1 MLLKF
6 IPLISAGL
14 LLSACSVG
22 GYSANLKDGGY
33 TGVPS
38 VAPSVDA
45 DPWMSEPSPV
55 DGVSGETEIIEN
67 PFINPTT
74 TNTSN
79 VSLTSST
86 FSYPVVRE
94 MINQGTTWNLKG
106 SVVIEEMLNYFSYG
120 YVNYTD
126 KELVSFLELEKCPWN
141 EEHYLASV
149 VVKATPAETENVK
162 NNIVILVDTSGS
174 MTGIF
179 DLVKESL
186 YTLING
192 LGNDDM
198 VSIVSYASRTQ
209 IEIEAK
215 TGKDKKELT
224 KTVDGLM
231 AGGSTWG
238 EGGIELAYAV
248 AREHFIE
255 GGNNRVVILTD
266 GDFNVGKVSGDELT
280 TLIKEKAQQGI
291 YLTCCGYR
299 SGYANH
305 TMKILA
311 DNGNGNAYYIDDSFE
326 AKKVFEEEFGKAMF
340 AVAKDAKCQVEF
352 NPETVN
358 SYRLLGY
365 ETRQM
370 SDDEFNDYQKDAG
383 EIMSDHTS
391 IALYELDLKDN
402 VSHDEWDYIFKSTLR
417 YKKIANGEPVEV
429 ANTKNSIGVFGISDF
444 NFASYVCEFGLTLI
458 ESQYKGASSLEHLI
472 ARVNNNYI
480 SDKYRDDFM
489 ATVHKTKQLFEKIN
503 K

>member
-1 MLLKF
+1 MKTKFLKIMF
-6 IPLISAGL
+6 PALVLG
-14 LLSACSVG
+14 LSACSG
-22 GYSANLKDGGY
+22 KSYGADLKDGGFVV
-33 TGVPS
+33 GPS
-38 VAPSVDA
+38 YDVDSMPA
-45 DPWMSEPSPV
+45 EPSP
-55 DGVSGETEIIEN
+55 SMNPGETTIIEN
-67 PFINPTT
+67 PFVSPEEN
-74 TNTSN
+74 NTSN

-94 MINQGTTWNLKG
+94 AINRGSVYNLKN

-120 YVNYTD
+120 YINDTD
-126 KELVSFLELEKCPWN
+126 NELTSFLELDTCPWN
-141 EEHYLASV
+141 DDHFLASV
-149 VVKATPAETENVK
+149 VVKATPAITDNVK
-162 NNIVILVDTSGS
+162 NNLVILVDTSGS
-174 MTGIF
+174 MTGVF
-179 DLVKESL
+179 NLVKESL

-255 GGNNRVVILTD
+255 GGNNRVMILTD
-266 GDFNVGKVSGDELT
+266 GDFNVGKVSGEDLT
-280 TLIKEKAQQGI
+280 NLIKEKAQQGI

-299 SGYANH
+299 SGYANQ
-305 TMKILA
+305 TMKVLA
-311 DNGNGNAYYIDDSFE
+311 DNGNGNAYYIDDVFE
-326 AKKVFEEEFGKAMF
+326 ARKVFEEEFGKAMF
-340 AVAKDAKCQVEF
+340 TVAKDAKCQIEF
-352 NPETVN
+352 NPEIVN

-370 SDDEFNDYQKDAG
+370 SDDEFDDYQKDAG

-391 IALYELDLKDN
+391 IALYELELKDVAEVVGN
-402 VSHDEWDYIFKSTLR
+402 YEYIFKSTLR
-417 YKKIANGEPVEV
+417 YKKIETGQPVEV
-429 ANTKNSIGVFGISDF
+429 VNSKNDISVERISDF
-444 NFASYVCEFGLTLI
+444 QFASYVCEFGLTLI
-458 ESQYKGASSLEHLI
+458 ESEFKGTSSLEHLL

-480 SDKYRDDFM
+480 DDKYRDDFI
-489 ATVHKTKQLFEKIN
+489 ATVNNAKRVLEKN
-503 K
+503 